1 MFTVRTNGY
10 DETKT
15 EINKVK
21 HFRMFKNYFKI
32 AWRNLNRNKFI
43 SFINLFGLTVG
54 LSCCLLIAIYIL
66 NELSY
71 DRYNKKAD
79 NIYRIERTFLNA
91 ETGALSLELG
101 AVAPPFA
108 PLLQNDFKDIKK
120 VTSVLP
126 AGTSAIKYGE
136 NIFNQDNVF
145 FADENLFK
153 VFDFKIMKGN
163 PAVALRDPFSVML
176 TEETAKKYF
185 GNSDPMNKI
194 IRLDNQYDFKVTGIY
209 KPLPAGSHWHP
220 EVMISFNTLK
230 DSAIYG
236 ERNLMTNWGN
246 NSFYTYLLL
255 PDHYNPK
262 KLEAQFPAF
271 QNRHIPAAGKF
282 KASDYSIL
290 SLRKLTNIH
299 LYSHTDS
306 EIEINGDIK
315 RIYIFSAI
323 ALFILLIACINY
335 MNLSSARS
343 VLRAKEIGV
352 RKTAGASKQELIA
365 QFLCES
371 VFIAWLA
378 VILAFVLTVIT
389 LPWLNQLSGQQLSI
403 NSLLQWKVLIVIL
416 LLPFVV
422 GTLSGIYPAL
432 YLSSFQPVKVLKG
445 VIKKGGG
452 NISFRKALVVFQFSI
467 SIILIIATVI
477 VFQQLNYIQ
486 NKSLGFDKEHVVTLR
501 DNAGLNNSF
510 QSFKDELLSNSNIK
524 EVGRSSR
531 IPTGRLLDS
540 QGSMLNR
547 GDSLAPSKAD
557 IKYVVADE
565 DFIPAYGIKIVAGRN
580 FSKDYGTDTSSFLIN
595 ETAVKALELKS
606 NEDAIGKQLQYG
618 DQKGR
623 IAGVFKDFNFESLH
637 QRIIPLVLFESTTAN
652 GYGNISIKT
661 SGNVSGALA
670 QIEKTWKKYLP
681 EIPYEYKFLDD
692 RYAKLYESENRQ
704 SGIFTIFSCIAIF
717 IACLGLFGLS
727 AFTITQRVKEIGVR
741 KVLGASTGSI
751 VKLISKDFLLL
762 VVIAAVIAFP
772 VAWYA
777 MDHWLQDFAY
787 RINIGWWVFVLAG
800 IIALVIAFATI
811 SFQAI
816 KAARANPVKS
826 LRTE

>member
-1 MFTVRTNGY
+1 
-10 DETKT
+10 
-15 EINKVK
+15 
-21 HFRMFKNYFKI
+21 MFKNYFKT
-32 AWRNLNRNKFI
+32 AWRNLNMNKFI

-71 DRYNKKAD
+71 DRYNKNAD

-108 PLLQNDFKDIKK
+108 PLLQNDFKDIKE
-120 VTSVLP
+120 VTSILP

-145 FADENLFK
+145 FADENLFN
-153 VFDFKIMKGN
+153 VFDFKITKGN
-163 PAVALRDPFSVML
+163 PAVALRDPFSAML

-185 GNSDPMNKI
+185 GNDNPMNKI
-194 IRLDNQYDFKVTGIY
+194 IRLNNQYDFKVTGIY
-209 KPLPAGSHWHP
+209 KALPANSHWHP
-220 EVMISFNTLK
+220 DVMISFNTLK

-236 ERNLMTNWGN
+236 ENNLMTNWGN

-255 PDHYNPK
+255 PEHFNPK
-262 KLEAQFPAF
+262 KLETQFPAF
-271 QNRHIPAAGKF
+271 QNRHIPAEGKF

-290 SLRKLTNIH
+290 SLRKLTAIH
-299 LYSHTDS
+299 LYSHTD
-306 EIEINGDIK
+306 EELEINGDIK
-315 RIYIFSAI
+315 RVYIFSAI

-352 RKTAGASKQELIA
+352 RKTAGARKGELVA

-378 VILAFVLTVIT
+378 ATLAFVLTIVA
-389 LPWLNQLSGQQLSI
+389 LPWLNQLSGQQLSVH
-403 NSLLQWKVLIVIL
+403 SLGQWEVLIAIL
-416 LLPFVV
+416 LLPFLV
-422 GTLSGIYPAL
+422 GILSGIYPAL
-432 YLSSFQPVKVLKG
+432 YLSSFQPIKVLKG
-445 VIKKGGG
+445 VIIKGGG
-452 NISFRKALVVFQFSI
+452 NISFRKALVIFQFSI

-486 NKSLGFDKEHVVTLR
+486 NKSLGFDRGHVITLR
-501 DNAGLNNSF
+501 NNNGLDHSF
-510 QSFKDELLSNSNIK
+510 QSFKHELLSNSNIK
-524 EVGRSSR
+524 EVSRSSR

-540 QGSMLNR
+540 QGSQLNR

-565 DFIPAYGIKIVAGRN
+565 NFIPTYGIKIVAGRN
-580 FSKDYGTDTSSFLIN
+580 FFKDYGMDTSSFLIN

-606 NEDAIGKQLQYG
+606 NEDAIGKQFQYG
-618 DQKGR
+618 MQKGT
-623 IAGVFKDFNFESLH
+623 IAGVFNDFNFESLH
-637 QRIIPLVLFESTTAN
+637 QRIIPLVLFESRADDGSDYN
-652 GYGNISIKT
+652 NISIKT
-661 SGNVSGALA
+661 YGNVSGALA

-704 SGIFTIFSCIAIF
+704 SSIFTIFSCIAIF

-787 RINIGWWVFVLAG
+787 RINIDWWVFVLAG
-800 IIALVIAFATI
+800 IIALVIAFVTI

>member
-1 MFTVRTNGY
+1 M
-10 DETKT
+10 
-15 EINKVK
+15 I
-21 HFRMFKNYFKI
+21 KNYFKI
-32 AWRNLNRNKFI
+32 AWRNLKRNKFI

-54 LSCCLLIAIYIL
+54 LCCCLLITLYIL

-71 DRYNKKAD
+71 DRYNKNAN

-101 AVAPPFA
+101 AVAPPFG

-120 VTSVLP
+120 LTRVL
-126 AGTSAIKYGE
+126 ATGTSAIKYGD

-145 FADENLFK
+145 FADENLFDI
-153 VFDFKIMKGN
+153 FDFKVTKGN
-163 PAVALRDPFSVML
+163 VAKSLNDPYSVML
-176 TEETAKKYF
+176 TEETAEKYF
-185 GNSDPMNKI
+185 GNDDPMNKV
-194 IRLDNQYDFKVTGIY
+194 IRLNNQYDFKVTGIY
-209 KPLPAGSHWHP
+209 KALPANAHWHP
-220 EVMISFNTLK
+220 DVMISFSTLK

-236 ERNLMTNWGN
+236 EKNLMNNWGN
-246 NSFYTYLLL
+246 NAFYTYLLL
-255 PDHYNPK
+255 PEHYNPK
-262 KLEAQFPAF
+262 KLENQFPAF
-271 QNRHIPAAGKF
+271 QNRHIPADGKF
-282 KASDYSIL
+282 QASDYSIL
-290 SLRKLTNIH
+290 SLRKLTDIH
-299 LYSHTDS
+299 LHSHKDS
-306 EIEINGDIK
+306 ELEINGDIN
-315 RIYIFSAI
+315 RVYIFSAI

-352 RKTAGASKQELIA
+352 RKTAGASKGELVG
-365 QFLCES
+365 QFLYES

-378 VILAFVLTVIT
+378 AIFAFVLTVIA
-389 LPWLNQLSGQQLSI
+389 LPWLNQLSGQQLST
-403 NSLLQWKVLIVIL
+403 NSLLQWKVLTAIL

-422 GTLSGIYPAL
+422 GIFSGIYPAL

-445 VIKKGGG
+445 IMKKGGG

-486 NKSLGFDKEHVVTLR
+486 NKSLGFDREHVITFK
-501 DNAGLNNSF
+501 NNNGLNVSF
-510 QSFKDELLSNSNIK
+510 ESFKTELLSNSNIK
-524 EVGRSSR
+524 KVGRSSR

-606 NEDAIGKQLQYG
+606 NDDAIGKQFQYG
-618 DQKGR
+618 GQKGT
-623 IAGVFKDFNFESLH
+623 IAGVFNDFNFESLH
-637 QRIIPLVLFESTTAN
+637 QRIIPLVLFESRTDDGDN
-652 GYGNISIKT
+652 YDNISIKA
-661 SGNVSGALA
+661 SGNISAALT
-670 QIEKTWKKYLP
+670 QIEKTWKKFLP
-681 EIPYEYKFLDD
+681 EIPFEYQFLDN

-704 SGIFTIFSCIAIF
+704 SSIFTIFSCIAIF

-777 MDHWLQDFAY
+777 MNHWLQDFAY
-787 RINIGWWVFVLAG
+787 RIQIGWWVFLLAG
-800 IIALVIAFATI
+800 IIALLIAFATI
-811 SFQAI
+811 SFQAV
-816 KAARANPVKS
+816 KAAMSNPVNS
-826 LRTE
+826 LRSE

>member
-1 MFTVRTNGY
+1 M
-10 DETKT
+10 
-15 EINKVK
+15 I
-21 HFRMFKNYFKI
+21 KNYFKI
-32 AWRNLNRNKFI
+32 AWRNLKRNKFI

-54 LSCCLLIAIYIL
+54 LCCCLLITVYIL
-66 NELSY
+66 NELSF
-71 DRYNKKAD
+71 DRYNKNAD
-79 NIYRIERTFLNA
+79 NVYRIERTFLNA

-108 PLLQNDFKDIKK
+108 PLLQNDYKEIKK
-120 VTSVLP
+120 ITRILP
-126 AGTSAIKYGE
+126 AGTSAIKYGQ

-145 FADENLFK
+145 FADENLFDL
-153 VFDFKIMKGN
+153 FDFKVTKGN
-163 PAVALRDPFSVML
+163 PAKSLNDPYSVML

-185 GNSDPMNKI
+185 GSDDPMNKV
-194 IRLDNQYDFKVTGIY
+194 IRLNNQYDFKVTGIY
-209 KPLPAGSHWHP
+209 KELPANSHWHP
-220 EVMISFNTLK
+220 DLMISFSTLK

-236 ERNLMTNWGN
+236 EQNLMNNWGN

-255 PDHYNPK
+255 PDNYNTK
-262 KLEAQFPAF
+262 KLESQFPAF

-306 EIEINGDIK
+306 ELEINGDIK
-315 RIYIFSAI
+315 RVYIFSAI

-352 RKTAGASKQELIA
+352 RKTAGASKQELVS

-378 VILAFVLTVIT
+378 AVFALVLTIVA

-403 NSLLQWKVLIVIL
+403 HSLFQWKTIIAIL
-416 LLPFVV
+416 LLPFFV
-422 GTLSGIYPAL
+422 GFLSGIYPAL

-445 VIKKGGG
+445 IIDKGGG
-452 NISFRKALVVFQFSI
+452 NISFRKVLVVFQFAI
-467 SIILIIATVI
+467 SIVLIIATVI

-486 NKSLGFDKEHVVTLR
+486 NKSLGFDREHVITFK
-501 DNAGLNNSF
+501 NNSGLDPSF
-510 QSFKDELLSNSNIK
+510 QSFKTELLANSNIK

-565 DFIPAYGIKIVAGRN
+565 NFIPAYGIKIVAGRN
-580 FSKDYGTDTSSFLIN
+580 FSTDFGMDTSSFLIN

-606 NEDAIGKQLQYG
+606 NEDAIGKQFQYG
-618 DQKGR
+618 GQKGT
-623 IAGVFKDFNFESLH
+623 IVGVFNDFNFESLH
-637 QRIIPLVLFESTTAN
+637 QRIIPLILFESRTAGAN
-652 GYGNISIKT
+652 DYDNISIKV
-661 SGNVSGALA
+661 SGNVPIALA
-670 QIEKTWKKYLP
+670 QIEKTWKKFLP
-681 EIPYEYKFLDD
+681 EIPYEYRFLDD
-692 RYAKLYESENRQ
+692 RYANLYESENRQ
-704 SGIFTIFSCIAIF
+704 SSIFTIFSCIAIF

-727 AFTITQRVKEIGVR
+727 AFTITQRIKEIGVR

-772 VAWYA
+772 VAWYG
-777 MDHWLQDFAY
+777 MDHWLRDFAY
-787 RINIGWWVFVLAG
+787 RIQIGWWVFLFAG
-800 IIALVIAFATI
+800 VIAVLIAFLTI
-811 SFQAI
+811 SFQAV
-816 KAARANPVKS
+816 KAALANPVKS
-826 LRTE
+826 LRSE